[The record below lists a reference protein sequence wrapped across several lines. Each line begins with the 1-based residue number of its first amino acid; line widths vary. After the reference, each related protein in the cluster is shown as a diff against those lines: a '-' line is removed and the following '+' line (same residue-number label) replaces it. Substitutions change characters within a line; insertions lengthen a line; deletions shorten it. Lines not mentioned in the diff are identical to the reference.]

1 MANQPKEMIPVRL
14 PPEAVSMLD
23 DLIPLGLYGSNRG
36 EIARQLILD
45 QLKALVAARTLTL
58 PERE

>member
-14 PPEAVSMLD
+14 PPEAIAMLD
-23 DLIPLGLYGSNRG
+23 ALIPLGLYGSNRG

-45 QLKALVAARTLTL
+45 QLKELVASHTISL
-58 PERE
+58 PERS